1 MYLYW
6 FLAADGILVFLMA
19 LLNNKHL
26 HLPIWKLVVF
36 TITIVP
42 IGAFC
47 GKLMRLIEAGTWEGI
62 SFYGAVLFAPALMVL
77 VGLLMKIRPAD
88 MLDLCAPSGCIA
100 LVFMKI
106 QCKIT
111 GCCAGRILTHLDN
124 GRPVRF
130 PSQIVEMICGAIL
143 LIILLLM
150 IRSGKQRGYVY
161 AWFLLLYGASRFLLN
176 LLRDT
181 EPFVLGMSAGCFWSI
196 ISVIIGG
203 GILLYKRKAIT
214 VTNRGQDG
222 K

>member
-1 MYLYW
+1 MYMYL

-19 LLNNKHL
+19 LFNNKHL
-26 HLPIWKLVVF
+26 HLPIWKLIAF
-36 TITIVP
+36 TIAIVP

-47 GKLMRLIEAGTWEGI
+47 GKLMRLVEAGTWEGI

-77 VGLLMKIRPAD
+77 MGLLIRIKPAD
-88 MLDLCAPSGCIA
+88 MLDLCAPSGCVA

-111 GCCAGRILTHLDN
+111 GCCAGKILRYLDN

-130 PSQIVEMICGAIL
+130 PSQIVEMIFGAVL
-143 LIILLLM
+143 LIILLLI

-161 AWFLLLYGASRFLLN
+161 AWFLFLYGASRLVLN
-176 LLRDT
+176 LFRDT

-196 ISVIIGG
+196 ISLVVGG
-203 GILLYKRKAIT
+203 CVLVYKRKT
-214 VTNRGQDG
+214 TMMTYKG
-222 K
+222 KYS